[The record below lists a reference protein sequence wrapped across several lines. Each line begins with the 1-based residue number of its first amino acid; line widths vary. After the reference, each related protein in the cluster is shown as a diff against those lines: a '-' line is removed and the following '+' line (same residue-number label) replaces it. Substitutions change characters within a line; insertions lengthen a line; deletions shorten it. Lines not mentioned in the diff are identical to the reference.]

1 MALLIEDEKMYSNF
15 YSQYN
20 SSFTEAK
27 MPIMSTRTVSQ
38 GEMLTLS
45 GAHVYGFSLVALIII

>member
-1 MALLIEDEKMYSNF
+1 MRNYMALLIEDEKMY
-15 YSQYN
+15 YN
-20 SSFTEAK
+20 SSFTKAR

-45 GAHVYGFSLVALIII
+45 GAHVYGFSLVAIIII